1 MKLFRWKAI
10 VPLCLLLVLLAVFW
24 LFLLDGIVR
33 RGIEFAGSQITGARV
48 DVESADIRLL
58 AGSLHLH
65 RIEVADPE
73 APMTN
78 LIEVEEAVA
87 DLRLTALLQKK
98 IVVDT
103 LAVRGVRFGT
113 PRTESGELTR
123 RVESTGAVAGRFGEW
138 IENLPIPDLSL
149 EGLGE
154 AVNITEIKNDSLAT
168 IRLARNISEAADS
181 TGRMWSEQIRS
192 LDLQA
197 EIDTARVVIE
207 RLQNLNLRNL
217 GLRQIREITKTYN
230 TARDLTHS
238 LEQKRDNLQ
247 SLRSDIEEGIGYLK
261 EGISG
266 LDETRAA
273 DYRYA
278 RTLLQI
284 PSLGAPDI
292 GPALFAEM
300 ALDNLRPY
308 LNILDKIEQYAP
320 PGLKTRQRAGP
331 ERVRMSG
338 TTVHFPRR
346 RSYPAFLLQFAEI
359 SLSLG
364 EEGSREDY
372 LLLINGLNSDPAVY
386 GEPTTLSLDRASG
399 AEGERR
405 IRAAAHLDHTTPL
418 AVDSLTVTREGMG
431 MGEVS
436 LGSVGG
442 NLDLGTGMVSLR
454 LVRAGERLDAAMQWN
469 CPSVTWESTTDKSGV
484 IEFVWRT
491 ISGLNSVV
499 IDVEIAGT
507 PSRFDLSVR
516 SNVAGELARGLE
528 SQLGDQIRRTEARVR
543 SEVNLRIESFVA
555 DARNRAEAVE
565 SEVEERLAEF
575 QRQLDE
581 VRAEL
586 QARIGN
592 LTERLPAGIIPPDK

>member
-1 MKLFRWKAI
+1 
-10 VPLCLLLVLLAVFW
+10 
-24 LFLLDGIVR
+24 
-33 RGIEFAGSQITGARV
+33 
-48 DVESADIRLL
+48 
-58 AGSLHLH
+58 
-65 RIEVADPE
+65 
-73 APMTN
+73 
-78 LIEVEEAVA
+78 
-87 DLRLTALLQKK
+87 
-98 IVVDT
+98 
-103 LAVRGVRFGT
+103 
-113 PRTESGELTR
+113 
-123 RVESTGAVAGRFGEW
+123 
-138 IENLPIPDLSL
+138 
-149 EGLGE
+149 
-154 AVNITEIKNDSLAT
+154 
-168 IRLARNISEAADS
+168 
-181 TGRMWSEQIRS
+181 
-192 LDLQA
+192 
-197 EIDTARVVIE
+197 
-207 RLQNLNLRNL
+207 
-217 GLRQIREITKTYN
+217 
-230 TARDLTHS
+230 
-238 LEQKRDNLQ
+238 
-247 SLRSDIEEGIGYLK
+247 
-261 EGISG
+261 
-266 LDETRAA
+266 
-273 DYRYA
+273 
-278 RTLLQI
+278 
-284 PSLGAPDI
+284 
-292 GPALFAEM
+292 
-300 ALDNLRPY
+300 
-308 LNILDKIEQYAP
+308 
-320 PGLKTRQRAGP
+320 
-331 ERVRMSG
+331 MSG

-484 IEFVWRT
+484 EEFVWRT

-543 SEVNLRIESFVA
+543 SEVDLRIESFVA

-592 LTERLPAGIIPPDK
+592 LTERLPAGIIPPA